1 MKQRVRHRAVG
12 FEYVESE
19 ALEELGARDMSIGGT
34 PPFLGFSMDDF
45 LGVVEAL
52 TDDFVGLRL
61 IARILESDHANG
73 FVEVHELRVWQVR
86 LTVERSARPC
96 LR

>member
-45 LGVVEAL
+45 LGVIESLA
-52 TDDFVGLRL
+52 DNFIRLRL
-61 IARILESDHANG
+61 IARVFEANDTDG
-73 FVEVHELRVWQVR
+73 FVEIHALRVWRVP

>member
-1 MKQRVRHRAVG
+1 
-12 FEYVESE
+12 
-19 ALEELGARDMSIGGT
+19 
-34 PPFLGFSMDDF
+34 
-45 LGVVEAL
+45 
-52 TDDFVGLRL
+52 L